1 MDDQYGW
8 TTLTW
13 TPSVGIYSKYEYI
26 APRLYSIVGLN
37 FEGDIK
43 PAGFLDMN
51 RFNKP
56 HLKYLGTLLMKR
68 LINWEPFIFLC
79 RLYILMKSVD
89 LVFYK
94 R

>member
-13 TPSVGIYSKYEYI
+13 TPSVGIYSKHEYV
-26 APRLYSIVGLN
+26 APHLYSIVGLN

-51 RFNKP
+51 RLDLDCP
-56 HLKYLGTLLMKR
+56 DAG
-68 LINWEPFIFLC
+68 WEALPPMTFPD
-79 RLYILMKSVD
+79 RLYPKSV
-89 LVFYK
+89 VICHG
-94 R
+94 